1 MFNFKTLQQKVA
13 SSRHSKIKL
22 SLVLFSI
29 VVVAGTLYWLHAQ
42 RYVNTDN
49 AYVNANI
56 VRVASQVSGR
66 VLRLN
71 VQNNQVVK
79 AGTLLFELDAAPFQ
93 VAVDRER
100 ARLDSAEAT
109 WKNAQMNTKRIITL
123 AKNKVTS
130 VQEQENAIKNLEVA
144 TAAMQLD
151 KASLAQAELDLSNS
165 KIFAA
170 ADGYVTNMTL
180 CVGSMVTA
188 FQPLFALISS
198 EQYWVD
204 ANFKET
210 ELRKI
215 KTRQTAKIFVDMYPS
230 YVFKGKVE
238 SISGGSG
245 AAFSLLPPQNATGN
259 WIKITQRV
267 PVKIHIL
274 DPNPQ
279 YPLRIGTTATVSIDS
294 HSNAHDNS

>member
-1 MFNFKTLQQKVA
+1 MFNFKILQQKIA
-13 SSRHSKIKL
+13 SSRQIQIKL
-22 SLVLFSI
+22 SLVLFGI
-29 VVVAGTLYWLHAQ
+29 VIVAGAFFWLHAR

-56 VRVASQVSGR
+56 VRVASQVNGR

-71 VQNNQVVK
+71 VQNNQFVK
-79 AGTLLFELDAAPFQ
+79 AGVVLFELDAVPFQ
-93 VAVDRER
+93 VAVDKES
-100 ARLDSAEAT
+100 AHLASAEAA
-109 WKNAQMNTKRIITL
+109 WRNAQMSTKRIVAL

-130 VQEQENAIKNLEVA
+130 VQEQENAIKNLQVA
-144 TAAMQLD
+144 EAAVQLER
-151 KASLAQAELDLSNS
+151 ASLAQAELDLQNS
-165 KIFAA
+165 KVFAVT
-170 ADGYVTNMTL
+170 DGYVTNMTL

-188 FQPLFALISS
+188 FQPLFALISN

-204 ANFKET
+204 ANLKET
-210 ELRKI
+210 ELHKI
-215 KTRQTAKIFVDMYPS
+215 KPGQTAEILVDMYPS

-245 AAFSLLPPQNATGN
+245 AAFSLLPSQNATGN

-274 DPNPQ
+274 NPSPQ
-279 YPLRIGTTATVSIDS
+279 YPLCIGTTATVSIDT
-294 HSNAHDNS
+294 HSNTHDKR

>member
-13 SSRHSKIKL
+13 SSRQIQIKFY
-22 SLVLFSI
+22 LVLFSI
-29 VVVAGTLYWLHAQ
+29 VIIVGTSYWLHAR
-42 RYVNTDN
+42 RYINTDN

-66 VLRLN
+66 ILRLN
-71 VQNNQVVK
+71 VQNNQFVK
-79 AGTLLFELDAAPFQ
+79 AKTVLFELDALPFQ
-93 VAVDRER
+93 VAVDKES
-100 ARLDSAEAT
+100 AHLASAEAA
-109 WKNAQMNTKRIITL
+109 WRNAQMNTKRIIAL

-130 VQEQENAIKNLEVA
+130 VQEQENAIKNLQVA
-144 TAAMQLD
+144 EAAVQLER
-151 KASLAQAELDLSNS
+151 ASLAQAELDLQNS
-165 KIFAA
+165 KVFAVT
-170 ADGYVTNMTL
+170 DGYVTNMTL

-188 FQPLFALISS
+188 FQPLFALISN

-210 ELRKI
+210 ELHKV
-215 KTRQTAKIFVDMYPS
+215 KPGQTAKIVVDMYPS

-245 AAFSLLPPQNATGN
+245 AAFSLLPSQNAAGN

-274 DPNPQ
+274 NPNPQ
-279 YPLRIGTTATVSIDS
+279 YPLRIGTTATVSIDT
-294 HSNAHDNS
+294 HSNVHDKH